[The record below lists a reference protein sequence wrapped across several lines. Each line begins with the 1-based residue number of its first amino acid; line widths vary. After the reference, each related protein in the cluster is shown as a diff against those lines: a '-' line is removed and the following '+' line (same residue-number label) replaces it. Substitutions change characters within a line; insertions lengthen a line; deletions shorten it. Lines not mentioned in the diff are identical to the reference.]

1 MGVGEV
7 YGTGVVDVVQLSQ
20 LEPSS
25 RRTTGVAV
33 LVRAREVN
41 ARMALK
47 RVDGAI
53 LCVAFEKRYQG

>member
-1 MGVGEV
+1 
-7 YGTGVVDVVQLSQ
+7 
-20 LEPSS
+20 
-25 RRTTGVAV
+25 VAV

-53 LCVAFEKRYQG
+53 LCVVFETRYQR